1 MTNGKTGDER
11 SLVRVERSCV
21 KVQILLHFTNLGQTM
36 KKVECK
42 VCGDYGVVATNP
54 RAKCRHRDC
63 PEHCKAWEKLHRLLG
78 GSRKMRRYNLDVK

>member
-1 MTNGKTGDER
+1 
-11 SLVRVERSCV
+11 
-21 KVQILLHFTNLGQTM
+21 M

-63 PEHCKAWEKLHRLLG
+63 PEHCKAWEKLHLLLEQGNPDIFSVG
-78 GSRKMRRYNLDVK
+78 G